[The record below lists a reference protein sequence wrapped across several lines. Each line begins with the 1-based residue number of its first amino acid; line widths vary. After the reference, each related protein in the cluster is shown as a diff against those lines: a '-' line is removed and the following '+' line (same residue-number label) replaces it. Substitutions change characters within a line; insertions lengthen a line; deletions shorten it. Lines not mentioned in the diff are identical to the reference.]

1 MPWKADKENI
11 LIFFKSFLTER
22 LLLLWLSN
30 EINNYVKF
38 KLNVFNHN
46 SSYKRDME
54 IGEEEIYLK
63 LLECN
68 LINLILP
75 YTPLV
80 SIVSNKFELL
90 LLSGGVWNI

>member
-1 MPWKADKENI
+1 
-11 LIFFKSFLTER
+11 
-22 LLLLWLSN
+22 
-30 EINNYVKF
+30 
-38 KLNVFNHN
+38 
-46 SSYKRDME
+46 ME
-54 IGEEEIYLK
+54 IGEEQIYFK

-90 LLSGGVWNI
+90 LMSGGM

>member
-1 MPWKADKENI
+1 M
-11 LIFFKSFLTER
+11 
-22 LLLLWLSN
+22 
-30 EINNYVKF
+30 NNYVKF

-54 IGEEEIYLK
+54 IGEEQIYLK
-63 LLECN
+63 LLKCN

-80 SIVSNKFELL
+80 SKVSNKF
-90 LLSGGVWNI
+90 